1 MRLTIGGRGSKLAL
15 WQANWVKA
23 GLERR
28 GHVVRIEIIK
38 TAGDRI
44 TDVPLAKVGGKGLF
58 TKEIEEALRAGRVD
72 LAVHSLKDLP
82 TELPA
87 GLMLGAVPPRE
98 DPRDALVCGA
108 AAQGARD
115 VTSLPAGSLVGTSSL
130 RRSAQLL
137 HFRPDL
143 KIEPLRGN
151 LDTRLRKLDDGGM
164 AAIVVA
170 CAGLRR
176 MGWEQRITQLLPP
189 EVVCPAAGQGAL
201 GIEVRA
207 DDAATRDALA
217 PLDDRAA
224 RLETTAERALL
235 ERLGGGC
242 QVPIGGSAR
251 LQPDGRLCMTAVVA
265 SPDGRRLFRAA
276 GDGSHPV
283 ELAGRLADQLLR
295 DGAARILDEVY
306 GRGAPPAESP

>member
-1 MRLTIGGRGSKLAL
+1 
-15 WQANWVKA
+15 
-23 GLERR
+23 
-28 GHVVRIEIIK
+28 
-38 TAGDRI
+38 
-44 TDVPLAKVGGKGLF
+44 
-58 TKEIEEALRAGRVD
+58 
-72 LAVHSLKDLP
+72 
-82 TELPA
+82 
-87 GLMLGAVPPRE
+87 
-98 DPRDALVCGA
+98 
-108 AAQGARD
+108 
-115 VTSLPAGSLVGTSSL
+115 
-130 RRSAQLL
+130 
-137 HFRPDL
+137 
-143 KIEPLRGN
+143 
-151 LDTRLRKLDDGGM
+151 M

-176 MGWEQRITQLLPP
+176 MGWERRITQLLPP

-201 GIEVRA
+201 GIEARA
-207 DDAATRDALA
+207 DDAATREALA

-251 LQPDGRLCMTAVVA
+251 LEPDGRLRMTAVVA

-283 ELAGRLADQLLR
+283 ELASRLADQLLR

-306 GRGAPPAESP
+306 GRSAPQPP